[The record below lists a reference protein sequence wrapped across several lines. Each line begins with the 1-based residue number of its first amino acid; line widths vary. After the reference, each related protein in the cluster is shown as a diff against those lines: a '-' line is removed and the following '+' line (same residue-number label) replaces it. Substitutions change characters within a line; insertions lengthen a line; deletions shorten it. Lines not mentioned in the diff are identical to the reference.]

1 MSSCTENLKD
11 FLGDELKAKLG
22 DVLKDATDSSPLGL
36 AQKALGQAQK
46 LQDTK
51 SVVSQGIQS
60 FKQRVG
66 LPAGRMDGL
75 GGLNLGEIKQ
85 KADALKA
92 KAQEVQNKIADFQ
105 SQFPGCALDPDIMQT
120 INTVASIDTNL
131 DPMSM
136 IDTSK
141 LDGEIAD
148 AQSKIEEATDMQAQS
163 ARLQDM
169 FGVSL

>member
-1 MSSCTENLKD
+1 MSSQCFDSLKVY
-11 FLGDELKAKLG
+11 LGDELKSKLG
-22 DVLKDATDSSPLGL
+22 DILKDATDSSPMGL

-75 GGLNLGEIKQ
+75 GGLNLHAMKE

-92 KAQEVQNKIADFQ
+92 KAQEVQSKIADFQ

-120 INTVASIDTNL
+120 INTVASIDTKL
-131 DPMSM
+131 DPLSM

-141 LDGEIAD
+141 LDGEISD
-148 AQSKIEEATDMQAQS
+148 AQSKIEEATDMQAQ
-163 ARLQDM
+163 AGRLKDM
-169 FGVSL
+169 FL

>member
-1 MSSCTENLKD
+1 MSSCTDSLKD
-11 FLGDELKAKLG
+11 FLGDELKSKLG
-22 DVLKDATDSSPLGL
+22 DVLKDATDSSPMGL

-66 LPAGRMDGL
+66 LPSGRIDGL
-75 GGLNLGEIKQ
+75 GGMNLGDIQQ
-85 KADALKA
+85 KAEALKA

-105 SQFPGCALDPDIMQT
+105 SQFPGCAIDPDIMQT
-120 INTVASIDTNL
+120 INTVTSIDTKL

-141 LDGEIAD
+141 LDCEIAD
-148 AQSKIEEATDMQAQS
+148 AQARIEEAADMQSQAD
-163 ARLQDM
+163 RLKDI
-169 FGVSL
+169 FS

>member
-1 MSSCTENLKD
+1 MSECLNNLKNI
-11 FLGDELKAKLG
+11 LTDELKQKLG
-22 DVLKDATDSSPLGL
+22 DVLKDATDSSPMGL
-36 AQKALGQAQK
+36 ARKALGQAQK

-66 LPAGRMDGL
+66 LPGGRLDGL

-92 KAQEVQNKIADFQ
+92 KAQEVQNAISDFQ

-148 AQSKIEEATDMQAQS
+148 AQSKIEEATDMQSQS
-163 ARLQDM
+163 ARLQEL

>member
-1 MSSCTENLKD
+1 
-11 FLGDELKAKLG
+11 LGDELKSKLG

-46 LQDTK
+46 LADTK
-51 SVVSQGIQS
+51 AVVQQGIAN
-60 FKQRVG
+60 FKSRMS
-66 LPAGRMDGL
+66 LSPGRMDGL

-92 KAQEVQNKIADFQ
+92 KAQEVQSAISDFQ

-131 DPMSM
+131 DPLSM

-141 LDGEIAD
+141 LDAEIAE
-148 AQSKIEEATDMQAQS
+148 AQSKIEEATDMQTQS
-163 ARLQDM
+163 ARLQDV
-169 FGVSL
+169 FGVEL

>member
-1 MSSCTENLKD
+1 MSSCTDNLKD
-11 FLGDELKAKLG
+11 FLGDELKSKLG

-51 SVVSQGIQS
+51 SVVSQGIRS

-66 LPAGRMDGL
+66 LPAGRLDGL

-92 KAQEVQNKIADFQ
+92 KAQEVQNKITDFQ

-169 FGVSL
+169 LGVSL